1 MLIATRDHIKAV
13 PHDTPQNDSEF
24 IFVDL
29 LFSYNRKVT
38 LGVFYRPPN
47 NDPKPLEDLQAALQE
62 FSTNELIL
70 LGDFNLP
77 EIDWLNNRVLR
88 QSDIYTLMMDIVQEN
103 FLTQLINE
111 PTRDSNILDL
121 VLTTSPD
128 LVNHLFIGE
137 PFSDHNS
144 ISFLL
149 SGTPYVKRKSQKLLY
164 CYGKADWDHLRSL
177 LSYIPW
183 HCAFFDSDI
192 NHNWACWKD
201 LLFTAVDECIP
212 KRKNRRR
219 SNAPWITKELIVLCK
234 KKKSLYNRAHR
245 SNTTATWEKYRRL
258 NNSVK
263 KLCNTARWS
272 YIKKLA
278 LDLQENDNP
287 KPFWNFVKSKRRGT
301 NNLISLKVDGS
312 VLTDDSSIAE
322 SMSSYFSS
330 VFTTKDYVNFPT
342 QDCIFDKK
350 LANIDCSVNEVKR
363 HLLKLKPNKS
373 PGPDHIAPCILKS
386 CAPELAPSL
395 TYMVN
400 KSFSVGLLPDE
411 WKHADITPL
420 YKKGSKSSRENYRP
434 ISLTSIA
441 CKIGEKIVFDRM
453 IKFWREI
460 DLINSNQFGFLRGRS
475 TATQLLST
483 FNDWAKSRNLSIPTD
498 VIFLDLA
505 KAFDSVPHE
514 RLLLKLK
521 SNGIDGSLL
530 NWLRHFLVGRKQRV
544 VVRGSCSDWSC
555 VTSGTPQGT
564 ILGPL
569 LFLLYINDITEC
581 ISSTV
586 KLYADDTKIYREIS
600 DPITDCRI
608 LQDDLNNLSE
618 WARKWQLRFNADKCE
633 SMRITHSRD
642 RSETNYF
649 LEKPLK
655 DVDNFKDLGV
665 TITRDLSWGNHI
677 SITVNKANKVLGS
690 IKRSVGTANTNVF
703 SMLYKSLVRPI
714 LEYAVPV
721 WCPYLVKDIHALEN
735 VQRRAS
741 RLALNQCKGYMSYED
756 RCKLL
761 KWPTLSDRRIYL
773 SLVECYKIV
782 FGI

>member
-1 MLIATRDHIKAV
+1 M
-13 PHDTPQNDSEF
+13 N
-24 IFVDL
+24 
-29 LFSYNRKVT
+29 
-38 LGVFYRPPN
+38 
-47 NDPKPLEDLQAALQE
+47 
-62 FSTNELIL
+62 
-70 LGDFNLP
+70 
-77 EIDWLNNRVLR
+77 
-88 QSDIYTLMMDIVQEN
+88 
-103 FLTQLINE
+103 
-111 PTRDSNILDL
+111 
-121 VLTTSPD
+121 
-128 LVNHLFIGE
+128 
-137 PFSDHNS
+137 
-144 ISFLL
+144 
-149 SGTPYVKRKSQKLLY
+149 
-164 CYGKADWDHLRSL
+164 
-177 LSYIPW
+177 
-183 HCAFFDSDI
+183 
-192 NHNWACWKD
+192 
-201 LLFTAVDECIP
+201 
-212 KRKNRRR
+212 
-219 SNAPWITKELIVLCK
+219 
-234 KKKSLYNRAHR
+234 
-245 SNTTATWEKYRRL
+245 
-258 NNSVK
+258 
-263 KLCNTARWS
+263 
-272 YIKKLA
+272 
-278 LDLQENDNP
+278 
-287 KPFWNFVKSKRRGT
+287 
-301 NNLISLKVDGS
+301 
-312 VLTDDSSIAE
+312 
-322 SMSSYFSS
+322 SYFSS
-330 VFTTKDYVNFPT
+330 VFTTEDYVNFPT

-483 FNDWAKSRNLSIPTD
+483 LNDWAKSRNLSIPTD

>member
-1 MLIATRDHIKAV
+1 
-13 PHDTPQNDSEF
+13 
-24 IFVDL
+24 
-29 LFSYNRKVT
+29 
-38 LGVFYRPPN
+38 
-47 NDPKPLEDLQAALQE
+47 
-62 FSTNELIL
+62 
-70 LGDFNLP
+70 
-77 EIDWLNNRVLR
+77 
-88 QSDIYTLMMDIVQEN
+88 
-103 FLTQLINE
+103 
-111 PTRDSNILDL
+111 
-121 VLTTSPD
+121 
-128 LVNHLFIGE
+128 
-137 PFSDHNS
+137 
-144 ISFLL
+144 
-149 SGTPYVKRKSQKLLY
+149 
-164 CYGKADWDHLRSL
+164 
-177 LSYIPW
+177 
-183 HCAFFDSDI
+183 
-192 NHNWACWKD
+192 
-201 LLFTAVDECIP
+201 
-212 KRKNRRR
+212 
-219 SNAPWITKELIVLCK
+219 
-234 KKKSLYNRAHR
+234 
-245 SNTTATWEKYRRL
+245 
-258 NNSVK
+258 
-263 KLCNTARWS
+263 
-272 YIKKLA
+272 
-278 LDLQENDNP
+278 
-287 KPFWNFVKSKRRGT
+287 
-301 NNLISLKVDGS
+301 
-312 VLTDDSSIAE
+312 
-322 SMSSYFSS
+322 
-330 VFTTKDYVNFPT
+330 
-342 QDCIFDKK
+342 
-350 LANIDCSVNEVKR
+350 
-363 HLLKLKPNKS
+363 
-373 PGPDHIAPCILKS
+373 
-386 CAPELAPSL
+386 
-395 TYMVN
+395 MVN

-420 YKKGSKSSRENYRP
+420 HKKGSKSSRENYRP
-434 ISLTSIA
+434 TSLTSIA

-483 FNDWAKSRNLSIPTD
+483 FDDWAKSRNLSIPTD

-514 RLLLKLK
+514 WLLLKLK

-530 NWLRHFLVGRKQRV
+530 NWLRYFLVGRKQRV
-544 VVRGSCSDWSC
+544 VVRGSCSDWSR

-600 DPITDCRI
+600 DPITDCQV

-642 RSETNYF
+642 RSKTNYF

-655 DVDNFKDLGV
+655 NVDNFKDLGV

-773 SLVECYKIV
+773 SLIECHKIV
-782 FGI
+782 FGFYHLKFADFFDFATTRSTRSNHQYKHYVKPARLNCYKHSFFVRIVKLWNELPGDIVEADSFQLFKSKLKLYLNI